1 MAPLSPRSVSTTRRG
16 CARRSSARAVTETPS
31 PAEAPGNTD
40 RIVTA
45 LAQGGLDAP
54 EIGCSPARCAEFFGM
69 DAAGDQQAV
78 DPRSR
83 RTGNVGA
90 QTVADGKDARA
101 ILDPEK
107 PQAGIVHRAKR
118 LAVPANIAPR
128 LLVRL
133 GQAAGAQV
141 ESAAAHH
148 DEIGVGAHH
157 RQT

>member
-1 MAPLSPRSVSTTRRG
+1 MAPLSPRSVSITRRG

-31 PAEAPGNTD
+31 PAEAPGDTD

-54 EIGCSPARCAEFFGM
+54 EIGFSPARCAEFLGM

-90 QTVADGKDARA
+90 QTVADGQDARA
-101 ILDPEK
+101 LGDGEK
-107 PQAGIVHRAKR
+107 AEAGIVDRAIR
-118 LAVPANIAPR
+118 LAVPTNAAAR
-128 LLVRL
+128 LLIPF
-133 GQAAGAQV
+133 GQCAGA
-141 ESAAAHH
+141 
-148 DEIGVGAHH
+148 
-157 RQT
+157 

>member
-45 LAQGGLDAP
+45 LAQGSLDAP
-54 EIGCSPARCAEFFGM
+54 EIGCSPARCAEFLRM

-83 RTGNVGA
+83 RTGNVG
-90 QTVADGKDARA
+90 
-101 ILDPEK
+101 
-107 PQAGIVHRAKR
+107 PQ
-118 LAVPANIAPR
+118 P
-128 LLVRL
+128 
-133 GQAAGAQV
+133 AGAAENAPAV
-141 ESAAAHH
+141 
-148 DEIGVGAHH
+148 
-157 RQT
+157 